1 MPKPGIC
8 VNAGRCRYNIAV
20 TILPDWGLNPATF
33 QVLVAFAA
41 FLAAGAAIL
50 AARAA
55 KRQAEVTAL
64 EVENRNRPWI
74 GLTGLEHSV
83 SSPEGP
89 NLDQIR
95 FSFVNH
101 GSLPCD
107 RAHLMVEM
115 WLEETAFD
123 DEPIHTE
130 NMPLGTIFPNETAVR
145 SIQGPLAIWTITFR
159 VGLSGRITYYLGNRE
174 YVTRFTGE
182 LDFSRDRNQ
191 PTIIWQNTEAVFS
204 FAQDLR
210 QEHYH

>member
-1 MPKPGIC
+1 MS
-8 VNAGRCRYNIAV
+8 
-20 TILPDWGLNPATF
+20 ILTAWGLNPATF
-33 QVLVAFAA
+33 QVIIALAA
-41 FLAAGAAIL
+41 FLAAGAAIF

-55 KRQAEVTAL
+55 KKQAEITAI

-74 GLTGLEHSV
+74 GITGLEHSV

-89 NLDQIR
+89 NLDRIR
-95 FSFVNH
+95 LSYTNH

-115 WLEETAFD
+115 WLEETAFA

-130 NMPLGTIFPNETAVR
+130 NMPLGTIFPNETSTR
-145 SIQGPLAIWTITFR
+145 TIQGPLSIWTITFR
-159 VGLSGRITYYLGNRE
+159 VSFAGRITYYLGSRE

-182 LDFSRDRNQ
+182 LDFSSDRNQ
-191 PTIIWQNTEAVFS
+191 PTISWQNTEAVLS